1 MIQTF
6 LQSISRQVRG
16 LHKAAYLLGF
26 FTLISQLLG
35 LVRDRLLAASF
46 GAGTTLDIYYA
57 AFKIPDLILV
67 LGASIASI
75 SILVPYLTKKI
86 KEGREEGER
95 FIDAI
100 FTVFSVF
107 IIVISI
113 LVWIAAPY
121 LSSIFFPGLSEGTSS
136 DMLVM
141 LTRILLLSPILL
153 GISNLFA
160 SIVQVHH
167 RFLVY
172 AIAPVLYNLGIIAGI
187 VFFYPT
193 FGLAGLGYG
202 VVLGAALHAGVQLPA
217 VIREGLLPRLTIS
230 INWDEIRRVIFI
242 SIPRAFTMSVTHI
255 ILIVLV
261 GLASIMGEGSITI
274 FNFSYNIQSVP
285 LGIIGVSYSLAAFPE
300 LSRMYA
306 YGELDLF
313 VGKIVEV
320 TLYILALA
328 LPAAILFVVLSG
340 PIIEVLFGVGS
351 FGRDAVHATSGSLAL
366 FALSIPAQSLQL
378 LLIRAYY
385 AAGMTKKP
393 LLVITFGGGLTILS
407 AYALNALFR
416 DVASVQV
423 FFSSLFGTDTVFL
436 QALVLPLS
444 YSIGMIVT
452 AFLLWVMFIRDFG
465 RQFSLKSVGSTI
477 AEILVATLAT
487 GIVVYFIYAL
497 IEPASTRTLPVLIAG
512 LIAGFAGLVSGALVL
527 IGFGNRAIG
536 GVVRILKG
544 RI

>member
-1 MIQTF
+1 MLERF

-35 LVRDRLLAASF
+35 LVRDRLLASSF

-67 LGASIASI
+67 LGASVASI
-75 SILVPYLTKKI
+75 SILVPYLTKKLE
-86 KEGREEGER
+86 EGKSEGER
-95 FIDAI
+95 FIDEI
-100 FTVFSVF
+100 FTVFSIF
-107 IIVISI
+107 IVTIGI

-121 LSSIFFPGLSEGTSS
+121 LTSIFFPGLSEGTSS
-136 DMLVM
+136 EQLIL

-153 GISNLFA
+153 GVSNLFA

-172 AIAPVLYNLGIIAGI
+172 ALAPVLYNLGIIFGVVFLYPYFGI
-187 VFFYPT
+187 S
-193 FGLAGLGYG
+193 GLGYG
-202 VVLGAALHAGVQLPA
+202 VVLGAALHAGIQIPA
-217 VIREGLLPRLTIS
+217 VIREGFLPRFRFR
-230 INWDEIRRVIFI
+230 INWNEIRRIVFI

-261 GLASIMGEGSITI
+261 GLASIMGEGAITV

-300 LSRMYA
+300 LSRMFA
-306 YGELDLF
+306 HGDIDNF
-313 VGKIVEV
+313 VGRIVEV
-320 TLYILALA
+320 TLYILTLA
-328 LPAAILFVVLSG
+328 LPAAILFMVLSG
-340 PIIEVLFGVGS
+340 PIIEVLFGVGA
-351 FGRDAVHATSGSLAL
+351 FGREAVQATSGALTL
-366 FALSIPAQSLQL
+366 FALSIPAQSMQL

-393 LLVITFGGGLTILS
+393 LLIITFGGGLSILS
-407 AYALNALFR
+407 AYGFYALFQ
-416 DVASVQV
+416 DSTMVQMYLG
-423 FFSSLFGTDTVFL
+423 SIFGVEAELL
-436 QALVLPLS
+436 QILVLPLS

-465 RQFSLKSVGSTI
+465 KQFSLRSVRNTI
-477 AEILVATLAT
+477 AEIVVGTVVVGMVAYF
-487 GIVVYFIYAL
+487 VYML
-497 IEPASTRTLPVLIAG
+497 IEPSSTRTLPVLIAG
-512 LIAGFAGLVSGALVL
+512 LVSGFAALAAGALVL
-527 IGFGNRAIG
+527 VSFENKALG
-536 GVVRILKG
+536 GVIRILKG